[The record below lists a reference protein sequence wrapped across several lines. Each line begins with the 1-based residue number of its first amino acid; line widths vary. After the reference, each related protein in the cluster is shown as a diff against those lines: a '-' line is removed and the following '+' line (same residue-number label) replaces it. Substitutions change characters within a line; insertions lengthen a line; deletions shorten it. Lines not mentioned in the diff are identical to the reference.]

1 MDYVRFSDVLVY
13 NHTFVKQSKTIR
25 KIDIIDAVIRLIR
38 RECKVEL
45 RQIQYFIEVAKREHV
60 TDAANDMHVAQ
71 SAVSRQIY
79 NLEQELGVELFIR
92 EGRNVKLTPIG
103 KIFLEHMKEAMQ
115 VIENAKREVEEYL
128 DPKCGTIR
136 IGFPSSLANYT
147 LPTVISAFREE
158 FPLVKFKL
166 VQGTYH
172 YLTDAVVNGEI
183 DIAVLGPVPK
193 ETKKLKSE
201 VLFQEK
207 LVALL
212 PSNHHLSENRSITL
226 SQLREDQF
234 VLFPAGFVLRD
245 IVINACKQ
253 NGFQP
258 TISFE
263 GQDIDAIKGLVS
275 AGLGVTLI
283 PEITLI
289 DNHPR
294 STVKIRVTEPEVTR
308 SVGVIIP
315 KEREL
320 LPTEKLFYNFLRSFF
335 AMLGGYS
342 K

>member
-1 MDYVRFSDVLVY
+1 M
-13 NHTFVKQSKTIR
+13 
-25 KIDIIDAVIRLIR
+25 
-38 RECKVEL
+38 EL

-60 TDAANDMHVAQ
+60 TDAANNLHVAQ
-71 SAVSRQIY
+71 SAVSRQIF

-103 KIFLEHMKEAMQ
+103 RIFLEHMKEAMQ
-115 VIENAKREVEEYL
+115 VIENARREIEEFL
-128 DPKCGTIR
+128 DPLRGTIR

-147 LPTVISAFREE
+147 LPTVISAFREQ

-166 VQGTYH
+166 IQGTYH
-172 YLTDAVVNGEI
+172 YLIEAVVSGQI
-183 DIAVLGPVPK
+183 DIAVLGPVPRS
-193 ETKKLKSE
+193 ENKLISE
-201 VLFQEK
+201 VLFQER

-212 PSNHHLSENRSITL
+212 PSNHPLANCSSITL
-226 SQLREDQF
+226 NQLKEDQF
-234 VLFPAGFVLRD
+234 VLFPSGFILRE
-245 IVINACKQ
+245 IVVNACKQ

-258 TISFE
+258 VVSFE

-294 STVKIRVTEPEVTR
+294 ATVKVPVTEPEVTR

-320 LPTEKLFYNFLRSFF
+320 LPTEKLFYQFLRNFF
-335 AMLGGYS
+335 Q
-342 K
+342 